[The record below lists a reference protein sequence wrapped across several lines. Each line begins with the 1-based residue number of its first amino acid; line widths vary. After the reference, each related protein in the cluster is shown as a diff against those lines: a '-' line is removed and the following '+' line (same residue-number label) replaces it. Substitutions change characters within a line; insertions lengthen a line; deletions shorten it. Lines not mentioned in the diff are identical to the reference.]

1 MNDWPTNKGGSKERN
16 YWVEARDWSDT
27 ELSKTASQIIDV
39 VERGVSVLS
48 WNDKFNCEF
57 LFELSRRSLPEVRG
71 NYYWPSAYAEV
82 VRRSEMISS
91 EPTQHKFEKYFR
103 EAISSAYCREVG
115 LLQKQGVHHKYVA
128 LIFQQAGIG
137 KDRNRIL
144 KEFLEFLVEHYSSR
158 DDSDTYLIVS
168 QALEEFVKGQPD
180 SSRVDVSFL
189 TGVLTRIGQEVM
201 VLVRALEREPGREEI
216 SNWTWD
222 QLRSFWLSRAGV
234 NLDELTPS
242 AGHVILELISH
253 LSTLWLRSKIFR
265 LASSGKVSVT
275 LPGRTAITACSRYRD
290 IPIGPAE
297 ISFRGEKRSI
307 MIVDHMELDPQKFS
321 RLDKDVWHWL
331 DDEYT
336 YKLSK
341 TGFDVLISG
350 AKSQKAVP
358 YFIGKRLQNA
368 EQVGYFWGGY
378 APFGVIEKPDSL
390 NVTNRHSRADLSI
403 HYGFS
408 WRNDRLFVELKGFR
422 TSKQNEEKCSLDIGG
437 ATVWSGALRN
447 SRPTHL
453 QRKWIDTTRLS
464 IAEGGK
470 TEVRFTNESGE
481 TLERTITLWPLSD
494 EAFLVVGRK
503 VYRNRALILLW
514 DEGGQRPEIL
524 LFTTRDDAGLDMQNL
539 SVIGESQVSIL
550 GRNFKCLKLRLVTPK
565 EARVQ
570 LGVSWWGIDCRRTI
584 DFSYVTESDIIKNE
598 VIVSGVGNVR
608 VVGDLKEIQL
618 HTNDAKCFQ
627 ESGLGF
633 WVGTTGN
640 EIFCTV
646 DRDDWSSAEMPSVIK
661 LYDVIDRNG
670 IELELGVNR
679 FVVGTPQSKSSKTF
693 NYFLLPEAISVQSSR
708 ILQPS
713 RISFEAG
720 DPNHGIVS
728 DDDVTLALLD
738 ERKMVRVRLGGG
750 DWEVWF
756 RWKPRIFDLTIA
768 GLFGAQNNYSFSLA
782 KHCCGNAPR
791 RLPCHLYSYG
801 GSDKP
806 QIHLLGN
813 AVDCIPGTDID
824 LLPLLF
830 SNNRLPDIDEV
841 CVLATHG
848 ADRIDWTLDL
858 RPTIEQFECTV
869 VGELSGCVELSVKIH
884 AVGFKQELFT
894 LNCVSDT
901 TVLESREVTLDLS
914 VAIALP
920 IEISLAVS
928 LLRILDNHLNIL
940 ILRNSIEIARTS
952 VFLPTKRQPD
962 SEVTLSNVIGV
973 YRRTGSLAMFPKIL
987 EEAIRLVGNG
997 GNAINIIR
1005 NVMPQVSGKGS
1016 ADDDNWLNVG
1026 LKSLEYIAGE
1036 AVQNVQIPDQITES
1050 ADLRA
1055 ISIAFWLVL
1064 ADKQAARGTLIPAK
1078 FDRAMTLLENTLNYG
1093 GIASDLARDMG
1104 RLAYAFAAGLPL
1116 RYEITHTA
1124 LGNYKKGHELPI
1136 ASKAAISMATISSNF
1151 KNWLETI

>member
-1 MNDWPTNKGGSKERN
+1 
-16 YWVEARDWSDT
+16 
-27 ELSKTASQIIDV
+27 
-39 VERGVSVLS
+39 
-48 WNDKFNCEF
+48 
-57 LFELSRRSLPEVRG
+57 
-71 NYYWPSAYAEV
+71 
-82 VRRSEMISS
+82 
-91 EPTQHKFEKYFR
+91 
-103 EAISSAYCREVG
+103 
-115 LLQKQGVHHKYVA
+115 
-128 LIFQQAGIG
+128 
-137 KDRNRIL
+137 
-144 KEFLEFLVEHYSSR
+144 
-158 DDSDTYLIVS
+158 
-168 QALEEFVKGQPD
+168 
-180 SSRVDVSFL
+180 
-189 TGVLTRIGQEVM
+189 
-201 VLVRALEREPGREEI
+201 
-216 SNWTWD
+216 
-222 QLRSFWLSRAGV
+222 
-234 NLDELTPS
+234 
-242 AGHVILELISH
+242 
-253 LSTLWLRSKIFR
+253 
-265 LASSGKVSVT
+265 
-275 LPGRTAITACSRYRD
+275 
-290 IPIGPAE
+290 
-297 ISFRGEKRSI
+297 
-307 MIVDHMELDPQKFS
+307 
-321 RLDKDVWHWL
+321 
-331 DDEYT
+331 
-336 YKLSK
+336 
-341 TGFDVLISG
+341 
-350 AKSQKAVP
+350 
-358 YFIGKRLQNA
+358 
-368 EQVGYFWGGY
+368 
-378 APFGVIEKPDSL
+378 
-390 NVTNRHSRADLSI
+390 
-403 HYGFS
+403 
-408 WRNDRLFVELKGFR
+408 
-422 TSKQNEEKCSLDIGG
+422 
-437 ATVWSGALRN
+437 
-447 SRPTHL
+447 
-453 QRKWIDTTRLS
+453 
-464 IAEGGK
+464 
-470 TEVRFTNESGE
+470 
-481 TLERTITLWPLSD
+481 
-494 EAFLVVGRK
+494 
-503 VYRNRALILLW
+503 
-514 DEGGQRPEIL
+514 
-524 LFTTRDDAGLDMQNL
+524 
-539 SVIGESQVSIL
+539 
-550 GRNFKCLKLRLVTPK
+550 
-565 EARVQ
+565 
-570 LGVSWWGIDCRRTI
+570 
-584 DFSYVTESDIIKNE
+584 
-598 VIVSGVGNVR
+598 
-608 VVGDLKEIQL
+608 
-618 HTNDAKCFQ
+618 
-627 ESGLGF
+627 
-633 WVGTTGN
+633 
-640 EIFCTV
+640 
-646 DRDDWSSAEMPSVIK
+646 MPSVIK